1 MRIESALQG
10 YYYNQGRFQ
19 QPDTDVEEAADT
31 QAATVGRKFAPVVA
45 SSTFFSPALSD
56 ALWAIDD
63 GQSAPDTRSLAFPA
77 GYADSVAEASDMAAR
92 VSAMYLSEDDVTG
105 RDLLYA

>member
-19 QPDTDVEEAADT
+19 HSDGDVEEAADA
-31 QAATVGRKFAPVVA
+31 QAASAGRKFSPVVT
-45 SSTFFSPALSD
+45 SSTLLSTALSD

-63 GQSAPDTRSLAFPA
+63 GRPAADTRSLAFPA

-92 VSAMYLSEDDVTG
+92 VSAMYLEDEDATG
-105 RDLLYA
+105 RELLYA